1 MKNENPKTQEIEV
14 TAVLSVEVSTKY
26 NRQELEELVRR
37 NLMRAFPNNTRTL
50 KEHYFKEEAEIYSNK

>member
-26 NRQELEELVRR
+26 NKQELEELVRR

-50 KEHYFKEEAEIYSNK
+50 KEYYFKEEAEIYSNK